1 MKKALIVCLL
11 LVCSR
16 LLAFAVPA
24 DVLNLWNEANR
35 AYQDRQYEHAID
47 NYKSILQ
54 SGFNDAQVNY
64 NLGNAY
70 YKNGDK
76 GLALISYMRALRAD
90 PALNEARQNIN
101 FIQAQ
106 PGFAGIPSADFA
118 GSSLLNILS
127 PDTWAWLTVIL
138 MLPICLLIFLKVKG
152 SLRYANRWLALS
164 TTIAVLVFILS
175 IFAHQKNSFKDTAV
189 VTAANGFLYDNLKKT
204 NVKLNLAEG
213 TIVRILNSR
222 HSSLMEIELG
232 NGIKGWIDRADIE
245 KI

>member
-11 LVCSR
+11 LCSR

-24 DVLNLWNEANR
+24 DVLNHWNEANR
-35 AYQDRQYEHAID
+35 AYQNRQYEHAID
-47 NYKSILQ
+47 NYKSVLQ
-54 SGFNDAQVNY
+54 ASFSDATVYY

-70 YKNGDK
+70 YKNGNK
-76 GLALISYMRALRAD
+76 GPALVSYMRALKAD
-90 PALNEARQNIN
+90 PALREARQNIN

-106 PGFAGIPSADFA
+106 PGFAGIPSTDFA
-118 GSSLLNILS
+118 GSALLNTFS
-127 PDTWAWLTVIL
+127 PNNWAWLTVIL
-138 MLPICLLIFLKVKG
+138 MLPVALLIFLKVNG
-152 SLRYANRWLALS
+152 RLRYANRWLALS
-164 TTIAVLVFILS
+164 TTIAVLVFALS
-175 IFAHQKNSFKDTAV
+175 IFAHQKNSFNNTAV

-213 TIVRILNSR
+213 TIVRIVGST

-232 NGIKGWIDRADIE
+232 NGIKGWIDQADIE

>member
-1 MKKALIVCLL
+1 MKKALIICL

-24 DVLNLWNEANR
+24 DMLNLWNEANR
-35 AYQDRQYEHAID
+35 AYQNKQYAHAID

-54 SGFNDAQVNY
+54 LKFSDAQVYY

-70 YKNGDK
+70 YKNGNK
-76 GLALISYMRALRAD
+76 GPALVSYMRALKAD
-90 PALNEARQNIN
+90 PALKEARQNIN

-106 PGFAGIPSADFA
+106 PGFAGIPATDFA
-118 GSSLLNILS
+118 GSSLLNLLS
-127 PDTWAWLTVIL
+127 PNTWAWLTVIL

-152 SLRYANRWLALS
+152 RLRYANRWLALS
-164 TTIAVLVFILS
+164 TTIAVLVFALS
-175 IFAHQKNSFKDTAV
+175 IFAHQKNSFTNTAV

-213 TIVRILNSR
+213 TIVRIVGSK

-232 NGIKGWIDRADIE
+232 NGIKGWIDQADIE